1 MQRVNAQNCATLRMY
16 IPFSAGIKIAQLCK
30 TPNRKPQMNCIST
43 IILSFLITFTITSV
57 CLSQDS
63 GQFHLPDGA
72 KMRLGKGRAND
83 IAYSPDSK
91 KLAVATDIGIWIYD
105 AQTGK
110 ELDLFTGGTGVFE
123 SVAFSPDGN
132 ALVSDIN
139 GNYLCMWDVN
149 TGTQI
154 RTFFGHSHFVIT
166 VISFSPDG
174 KTIASG
180 GSGGDVKFWK
190 AENGEY
196 IHRFTRH
203 HGSVFK
209 ATFSSNSKLLATA
222 GSGKSVYV
230 LDVETGE
237 SIRSFTE
244 HYPEHTDGFKNVA
257 LHPDGRR
264 IATVEL
270 DNTVRLWHI
279 NTWKQRNINTKY
291 PDEVLNIA
299 FSPDGKTLASCS
311 QDGTIQFWN
320 PSNLL
325 PLNQLTEPTGSVR
338 EIAFSPDG
346 KTLASRSRE
355 GTIRFWDIRDADNI
369 TIRNTITGHSYG
381 GVDTMAMSPDGNRI
395 FNDNYKNRIQI
406 WNAKTGTQLGSISG
420 HTDCILSLD
429 FNPHNNTILS
439 GSADGTMR
447 LWDADTGSELHTF
460 MSLIG
465 DIDSV
470 LFSRNGNTAACL
482 ITLGEFDT
490 RPDNRSSVIAIF
502 DVATGTERH
511 RINAYNAPFPSTFG
525 YKPVFHP
532 TEHSLP
538 ISSLAMSPVDKLIA
552 TCSRDKTIRLW
563 NVETGTHQRVLT
575 KEAGYS
581 NNLTFSPDGKILA
594 GIRAGNITFW
604 DVHSGKQRNTIANV
618 HDHADFSCIAFS
630 PSGKVIA
637 SGSKNNTVRLWDV
650 NTGRLLHTF
659 LEFNGR
665 NYSGSYTTTLT
676 FSSDGS
682 TLASASNDGTI
693 LLWET
698 SVGQPTAVE
707 PNGKQFTKWGTIKKT
722 RIFQNYPNPFN
733 PETWIP
739 YQLSTPEDVR
749 IEIYTW
755 DGKLIRQ
762 IDIGHQPAGLYY
774 HPDRAYYWDGKN
786 NIGEQVASGIYFYT
800 LTAGKFTATRKML
813 ILK

>member
-30 TPNRKPQMNCIST
+30 TPNRIPQMNYIST
-43 IILSFLITFTITSV
+43 IILSFLMTFTITSV

-91 KLAVATDIGIWIYD
+91 KLAVATDIGIWLYD

-132 ALVSDIN
+132 TLVSDIN

-154 RTFFGHSHFVIT
+154 RTFFGHSHFVISA
-166 VISFSPDG
+166 IAFSPDG

-180 GSGGDVKFWK
+180 GSGGDVKFWN
-190 AENGEY
+190 AETGEY
-196 IHRFTRH
+196 IHRFTGH
-203 HGSVFK
+203 HGFVNRLSF
-209 ATFSSNSKLLATA
+209 TPDSNLLATA
-222 GSGKSVYV
+222 GSDKKIYI
-230 LDVETGE
+230 LEVETGE
-237 SIRSFTE
+237 SLHSFIE
-244 HYPEHTDGFKNVA
+244 HITGHNDGYIDVA
-257 LHPDGRR
+257 FYPDGRH
-264 IATVEL
+264 IASAGI
-270 DNTVRLWHI
+270 DNTIRRWNI
-279 NTWKQRNINTKY
+279 NTWKQRNFDARHT
-291 PDEVLNIA
+291 DTVFAVTL
-299 FSPDGKTLASCS
+299 SPDGKTLASCS

-355 GTIRFWDIRDADNI
+355 GTIRLWDIRDADNM

-406 WNAKTGTQLGSISG
+406 WNPKTGTQLRNISG
-420 HTDCILSLD
+420 HTDSILSLD

-460 MSLIG
+460 INLIG

-470 LFSRNGNTAACL
+470 LFSRDGNTAVCL

-511 RINAYNAPFPSTFG
+511 RINAYNAPPPSIFRND
-525 YKPVFHP
+525 PVFHP
-532 TEHSLP
+532 TEHTSN
-538 ISSLAMSPVDKLIA
+538 IDSIAMSPVDTLIA
-552 TCSRDKTIRLW
+552 TTSGDNTIRLW

-604 DVHSGKQRNTIANV
+604 DVHSGKQLNTITQDSDRA
-618 HDHADFSCIAFS
+618 AFRCIAFG
-630 PSGKVIA
+630 PDGKVLA

-659 LEFNGR
+659 LEFNDR
-665 NYSGSYTTTLT
+665 EYSGSYTTTLT

-698 SVGQPTAVE
+698 SIDEPTAVE

-739 YQLSTPEDVR
+739 YQLSSPEDVR

-755 DGKLIRQ
+755 DSKLIRQ

-774 HPDRAYYWDGKN
+774 HPGRAYYWDGKN
-786 NIGEQVASGIYFYT
+786 NTGEQVASGIYFYT
-800 LTAGKFTATRKML
+800 LTAGQFTATRKML